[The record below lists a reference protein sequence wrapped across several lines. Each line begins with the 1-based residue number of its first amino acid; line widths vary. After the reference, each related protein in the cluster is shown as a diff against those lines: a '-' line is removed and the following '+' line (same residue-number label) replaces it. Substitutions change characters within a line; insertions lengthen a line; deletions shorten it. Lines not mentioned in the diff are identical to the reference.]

1 MNAQA
6 AESGAP
12 SGAAARRW
20 RFTRAAAPYLL
31 SLPAWAYLLLFF
43 VVPLGAMLMLSAASG
58 DPISGYTYSGHY
70 IEFWHALHRYHRQFV
85 RAFEYGGLSTAITF
99 AVAYPAAYWIA
110 FHGGRHKAGY
120 LFLLLLPFF
129 VTFVIRTLAW
139 QFILSDQGIVL
150 GTLKHWGLLPQSA
163 HVLSTA
169 PAVIGGLVYNR
180 LPYYVMPLF
189 VALEKIDRRLLRAA
203 EDLYASPL
211 QGFLRVVLP
220 LSMPG
225 IFAGFLLVFITNTGD
240 YVNAEI
246 LGGPGTL
253 MVGNIINNNFFVDQV
268 YPMAAALSTLLLLAM
283 LLIIALYARAFG
295 TESIQD
301 YAAS

>member
-1 MNAQA
+1 MT
-6 AESGAP
+6 
-12 SGAAARRW
+12 AAASQGRRW
-20 RFTRAAAPYLL
+20 RWGRAAAPYLL

-43 VVPLGAMLMLSAASG
+43 VIPLASMLMLSAATG
-58 DPISGYTYSGHY
+58 DPISGYTYTGHY
-70 IEFWHALHRYHRQFV
+70 IEFVHAIERYHRQFV
-85 RAFEYGGLSTAITF
+85 RSFEYGVISTLITF
-99 AVAYPAAYWIA
+99 AIAYPAAYWIA
-110 FHGGRHKAGY
+110 FYGGRHKAGY

-139 QFILSDQGIVL
+139 QFILTDQGMVL
-150 GTLKHWGLLPQSA
+150 GTLKHWGLLAPSA
-163 HVLSTA
+163 HFLST
-169 PAVIGGLVYNR
+169 PGAVIGGLVYNR

-203 EDLYASPL
+203 EDLYASPYAR
-211 QGFLRVVLP
+211 FMHVVLP
-220 LSMPG
+220 LSTPG

-253 MVGNIINNNFFVDQV
+253 MIGNIINSGFFTDQN
-268 YPMAAALSTLLLLAM
+268 YSMAAALSSLLLLAM
-283 LLIIALYARAFG
+283 LLVIALYARVFG

-301 YAAS
+301 YAT

>member
-1 MNAQA
+1 MSATP
-6 AESGAP
+6 AP
-12 SGAAARRW
+12 PGSERRW
-20 RFTRAAAPYLL
+20 RWSRAAAPYLL

-43 VVPLGAMLMLSAASG
+43 IIPLGAMLMLSAATG
-58 DPISGYTYSGHY
+58 DPISGYTYTGHY
-70 IEFWHALHRYHRQFV
+70 VEFVRAIHRYHRQFI
-85 RAFEYGGLSTAITF
+85 RSFEYGAVSTVITF
-99 AVAYPAAYWIA
+99 AIAYPVSYWIA
-110 FHGGRHKAGY
+110 FHGGRHKASY

-163 HVLSTA
+163 HFLSTA

-189 VALEKIDRRLLRAA
+189 VALEKVDRRLLRAA
-203 EDLYASPL
+203 EDLYASPWSA
-211 QGFLRVVLP
+211 FLHVVLP
-220 LSMPG
+220 LSVPG

-253 MVGNIINNNFFVDQV
+253 MVGNIINNSFFVDQN
-268 YPMAAALSTLLLLAM
+268 YSMAAALSSLLLLSM
-283 LLIIALYARAFG
+283 LLVIALYARVFG

-301 YAAS
+301 YAGS

>member
-1 MNAQA
+1 M
-6 AESGAP
+6 S
-12 SGAAARRW
+12 AAAATPASERRW
-20 RFTRAAAPYLL
+20 RLSRAAAPYLL

-43 VVPLGAMLMLSAASG
+43 VVPLGAMLMLSAATG
-58 DPISGYTYSGHY
+58 DPIGGYTYTGHY
-70 IEFWHALHRYHRQFV
+70 VEFVHAIHRYHRQFI
-85 RAFEYGGLSTAITF
+85 RSFEYGAVSTLVTF
-99 AVAYPAAYWIA
+99 AIAYPVSYWIA

-150 GTLKHWGLLPQSA
+150 GTLKYWGLLPQSA
-163 HVLSTA
+163 HFLSTA

-189 VALEKIDRRLLRAA
+189 VALEKVDRRLLRAA
-203 EDLYASPL
+203 QDLYASPWRA
-211 QGFLRVVLP
+211 FTHVVLP

-225 IFAGFLLVFITNTGD
+225 VFAGFLLVFITNTGD

-253 MVGNIINNNFFVDQV
+253 MVGNIINNSFFVDQN
-268 YPMAAALSTLLLLAM
+268 YSMAAALSSLLLLSM
-283 LLIIALYARAFG
+283 LLVIALYARVFG
-295 TESIQD
+295 AESIQD
-301 YAAS
+301 YAGS

>member
-1 MNAQA
+1 MSLATAQPA
-6 AESGAP
+6 GS
-12 SGAAARRW
+12 AARRW
-20 RFTRAAAPYLL
+20 RFAPAAAPYLL
-31 SLPAWAYLLLFF
+31 SLPAWAYLALFF
-43 VVPLGAMLMLSAASG
+43 VVPLGAMLMLSAATG

-70 IEFWHALHRYHRQFV
+70 IEFWHAIHRYHRQFV
-85 RAFEYGGLSTAITF
+85 RSFEYGVVSTLVTF
-99 AVAYPAAYWIA
+99 VIAYPAAYWIA
-110 FHGGRHKAGY
+110 FYGGRQKALY
-120 LFLLLLPFF
+120 LFFLLLPYF
-129 VTFVIRTLAW
+129 VTFVIRTVAW
-139 QFILSDQGIVL
+139 QFILSDQGMLL
-150 GTLKHWGLLPQSA
+150 GPLKSAGLLPQSV
-163 HVLSTA
+163 HILSTA

-211 QGFLRVVLP
+211 QAFVRIVLP

-240 YVNAEI
+240 YVNAQI

-253 MVGNIINNNFFVDQV
+253 MIGNIINNNFFVDQD
-268 YPMAAALSTLLLLAM
+268 YAMAAALSSLLLLSM
-283 LLIIALYARAFG
+283 LLVISLYARVFG

-301 YAAS
+301 YAGS

>member
-1 MNAQA
+1 MRAGGVVTA
-6 AESGAP
+6 G
-12 SGAAARRW
+12 ARRW
-20 RFTRAAAPYLL
+20 RLAGAAAPYLL

-43 VVPLGAMLMLSAASG
+43 VVPLGSMLMLSAATG

-70 IEFWHALHRYHRQFV
+70 IEFVHAIDRYHRQFI
-85 RAFEYGGLSTAITF
+85 RSFEYGIASTAITF
-99 AVAYPAAYWIA
+99 VIAYPVSYWIA

-150 GTLKHWGLLPQSA
+150 GTLKSWGLLPQSA

-203 EDLYASPL
+203 EDLYASPA
-211 QGFLRVVLP
+211 QAFLRIVLP

-253 MVGNIINNNFFVDQV
+253 MVGNIINNSFFVDQN
-268 YPMAAALSTLLLLAM
+268 YSMAAALSSLLLLSM
-283 LLIIALYARAFG
+283 LLVIALYARVFG

-301 YAAS
+301 YAGS